1 MKEKFSNQAS
11 GRKRIPSKKI
21 TPKPPRF
28 NIMWVWMALLL
39 GFFVLQYMLS
49 GEGAKSITYQ
59 RFEENMLNTGD
70 VDRLIAY
77 KKNELI
83 EVEVYIKK
91 DRLNQ
96 EKYKEVRPEPSA
108 LNMNAEAGPQ
118 YIFTEG
124 SFDALDRK
132 LNAAQAEVPQNE
144 RVSLKLEERNS
155 PWTGWI

>member
-1 MKEKFSNQAS
+1 MKEKFSNQVS

-21 TPKPPRF
+21 TPKPPKF

-39 GFFVLQYMLS
+39 GFFVLQYVFS
-49 GEGAKSITYQ
+49 GEGPKSITYQ

-91 DRLNQ
+91 DRLDQ
-96 EKYKEVRPEPSA
+96 EKYEEITPAPTA
-108 LNMNAEAGPQ
+108 LNMNAENGHH

-132 LNAAQAEVPQNE
+132 L
-144 RVSLKLEERNS
+144 
-155 PWTGWI
+155 